1 MSNDPLSSHPHMY
14 RLLFING
21 KFKGKR
27 LTIQQGAVL
36 IGRDPE
42 CQIDLDDDDE
52 VSRHHA
58 LIESRGGSPVIRDL
72 DATNR
77 VVVNNQPVKE
87 HRLRSGDRI
96 EIGRTVIEYQA
107 GSTAAPPR
115 HRRRFSK
122 MQATSFAA
130 IGLIVLLQVVFV
142 ILFPLWQKRETVA
155 IDPNAPRPLAPA
167 PAATSP
173 APAAVE
179 IPSPVAVTPAAPVES
194 PTAVAVEPDALAET
208 TAVAAAVAEETPLPP
223 ALPAPAMEPTPSPAA
238 TEVMELRS
246 EIEGLRKMVE
256 TIAAPPTPAER
267 EAALARVPA
276 SDPLQEKAREM
287 LVEAQAEIQRMNYF
301 QADNMLERI
310 QMMTPDFVPAFRE
323 RAVLFEQR
331 GMLKQAGEQWQ
342 KVMNL
347 TAGTP
352 LYEQAAAERQRLARL
367 EVTRKT
373 VEGPATPR
381 DATSARRLEKRIRI
395 ASVERERFRANEEY
409 DEMRLIRITLRPRN
423 NERDINPDQVVVTV
437 TFYDRV
443 IGTDRIVPTRALV
456 PEDGLRISGEW
467 APGEARTVSAAYIVG
482 KNFRAEEEQLIGE
495 RRDYEGYRVM
505 VFYRGVLQDE
515 SAMPARILEL
525 DPPPPPGSS
534 R

>member
-1 MSNDPLSSHPHMY
+1 MY

-77 VVVNNQPVKE
+77 VLVNDQPVKE

-96 EIGRTVIEYQA
+96 EIGRTLIEYQA
-107 GSTAAPPR
+107 GSSAAPPK

-155 IDPNAPRPLAPA
+155 IDPAAHRPPA
-167 PAATSP
+167 PP
-173 APAAVE
+173 
-179 IPSPVAVTPAAPVES
+179 PVATAPEAPS
-194 PTAVAVEPDALAET
+194 LEK
-208 TAVAAAVAEETPLPP
+208 PLPP
-223 ALPAPAMEPTPSPAA
+223 APETSVAPPTTVAMSSEPVAPVAVVDAADAGEPPLPPAMPAPAMEPTPSPAA

-256 TIAAPPTPAER
+256 NIGVPPTPPER
-267 EAALARVPA
+267 EAVLARVPSA
-276 SDPLQEKAREM
+276 DPLQEKAREM
-287 LVEAQAEIQRMNYF
+287 LVDAQKEIQRMNYF
-301 QADNMLERI
+301 QADNILERI
-310 QMMTPDFVPAFRE
+310 QMMTPKFVPAFRE
-323 RAVLFEQR
+323 RAVLYEQR
-331 GMLKQAGEQWQ
+331 GMLMQAGEQWQ

-352 LYEQAAAERQRLARL
+352 LYEQAAAERQRIARL

-373 VEGPATPR
+373 VEGPASPR
-381 DATSARRLEKRIRI
+381 DASSARRLEKRIRI

-423 NERDINPDQVVVTV
+423 NERDINADQVLVSV

-443 IGTDRIVPTRALV
+443 AGSDRVVPTRALV
-456 PEDGLRISGEW
+456 PEDGLRISGAW

-482 KNFRAEEEQLIGE
+482 KNFRAEEQRMLGE
-495 RRDYEGYRVM
+495 RRDYEGYRVR
-505 VFYRGVLQDE
+505 VYYRGVLQDE
-515 SAMPARILEL
+515 SAMPNRILDLE
-525 DPPPPPGSS
+525 PPPAPGSS

>member
-1 MSNDPLSSHPHMY
+1 MY

-77 VVVNNQPVKE
+77 VMVNDQPVKE
-87 HRLRSGDRI
+87 HRLRTGDRI
-96 EIGRTVIEYQA
+96 EIGRTIIEYQA
-107 GSTAAPPR
+107 GTTAAPPR

-130 IGLIVLLQVVFV
+130 IGLIILLQVVFV

-155 IDPNAPRPLAPA
+155 IDPDAPRPVSLAPA
-167 PAATSP
+167 ITSAVPVTAEAPEADPAIPDGSQAGPPVVSTDEPAANT
-173 APAAVE
+173 E
-179 IPSPVAVTPAAPVES
+179 
-194 PTAVAVEPDALAET
+194 TA
-208 TAVAAAVAEETPLPP
+208 AVAAVVAEEVPLPP
-223 ALPAPAMEPTPSPAA
+223 ALPAPAMDPIPSPAA

-256 TIAAPPTPAER
+256 NIAAPPSPAER
-267 EAALARVPA
+267 DAALARVPA

-287 LVEAQAEIQRMNYF
+287 LVDAQAEIQRMNYF
-301 QADNMLERI
+301 QADNVLERI

-352 LYEQAAAERQRLARL
+352 LYEQAAAERQRIARL

-373 VEGPATPR
+373 VEGPTAPR
-381 DATSARRLEKRIRI
+381 EDTSARRLGKRIRI

-423 NERDINPDQVVVTV
+423 NERNINPDQVVVTA
-437 TFYDRV
+437 TFFDRV
-443 IGTDRIVPTRALV
+443 IGTDRIVPTGALV
-456 PEDGLRISGEW
+456 PEDGLHISGEW

-482 KNFRAEEEQLIGE
+482 KNFRAEEQQLLGE
-495 RRDYEGYRVM
+495 RRDYEGYWVRVY
-505 VFYRGVLQDE
+505 YRGVLQDE

-525 DPPPPPGSS
+525 DPPPLPGSS
-534 R
+534 P